1 MQHVIWRMIMSKID
15 TQGMSGPATEG
26 SKDNVFPK
34 DKDGNTIYPPFNPT
48 PLPLIEPKL
57 RQELKDLI
65 NEVIDERRCLIL
77 DDETP

>member
-1 MQHVIWRMIMSKID
+1 MSKID
-15 TQGMSGPATEG
+15 TQGMSGPTIKG

-34 DKDGNTIYPPFNPT
+34 DENGNPIYPPFNPT

-65 NEVIDERRCLIL
+65 NEVLDERQAS
-77 DDETP
+77 

>member
-1 MQHVIWRMIMSKID
+1 
-15 TQGMSGPATEG
+15 MSGPTTKG

-34 DKDGNTIYPPFNPT
+34 DAEGNPIYPPFNVK

-65 NEVIDERRCLIL
+65 NEVLDERIQ
-77 DDETP
+77 